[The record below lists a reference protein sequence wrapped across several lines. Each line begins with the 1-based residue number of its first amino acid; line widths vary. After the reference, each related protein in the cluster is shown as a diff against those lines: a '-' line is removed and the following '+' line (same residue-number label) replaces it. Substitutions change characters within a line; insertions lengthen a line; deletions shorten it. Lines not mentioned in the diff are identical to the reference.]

1 MKDCSKGRIFHSSFL
16 YPFSVF
22 SSCYIARDHNNRRTN
37 GRRTK
42 SSNELFSSLV
52 VLTCKNCFL
61 ICQISISTRNAGGE
75 LRATKKREWMAWGG
89 MGKKTR
95 YYPTPEKRINIYW
108 QQKVRFRRERFAAL
122 FFNNLRGGVVGG
134 GHSLLPVMALRQSCE
149 KLRVVKMLAGGRCWA
164 ALTGERRDMGTHSQ
178 TNLKIRCFS
187 VFTYQRR
194 KDM

>member
-1 MKDCSKGRIFHSSFL
+1 MKDCSKGRIFHSYFL

-134 GHSLLPVMALRQSCE
+134 RGAQPLACDGVEAELWEA
-149 KLRVVKMLAGGRCWA
+149 AGGEDVGGWQVLGGTDR
-164 ALTGERRDMGTHSQ
+164 GEEGHGHTQPDQ
-178 TNLKIRCFS
+178 FKDQ
-187 VFTYQRR
+187 VF
-194 KDM
+194 